1 MSKFTPFASL
11 YSDPAYVRVVVCQFP
26 SIRLNPK
33 RLYQEIVMDIGDIL
47 LTINKSINRVLK
59 YYNLEY
65 FLESGTIDFDEFV
78 KIFAQKMSIDPE
90 KELFE
95 VFQVFDKNKDGF
107 ISSEELYEVL
117 SKLGE
122 SITRVSLYKRSV
134 SPL

>member
-1 MSKFTPFASL
+1 MITTEELGTVLFKLGQRPTLRELQAL
-11 YSDPAYVRVVVCQFP
+11 
-26 SIRLNPK
+26 IRSVDADK
-33 RLYQEIVMDIGDIL
+33 
-47 LTINKSINRVLK
+47 
-59 YYNLEY
+59 
-65 FLESGTIDFDEFV
+65 SGTIDFDEFV

-122 SITRVSLYKRSV
+122 SITREEANLMIKEADLDRDGKVNYKEFKAILNFR
-134 SPL
+134 